1 MFIQIEEYIL
11 NFLLSYASEPSIAY
25 IGIFILMTMGS
36 FGLPISEEVVII
48 AAGLMAYM
56 GSHPE
61 IYPQI
66 AEATHIMTLHT
77 TALVCFLSV
86 FLSDFL
92 VFLIGRF
99 LHNSISKHSFVV
111 KLIPKQK
118 MMKISKWV
126 NRYGYFY
133 PAIFRFIP
141 LLRFPGHLSSG
152 FFKIPYS
159 QFIIVDGLAVL
170 ITVPTQVLLISF
182 LGHKIIE
189 HLKVFSIVIGATLIV
204 FIGVFLFRKFSDIK
218 RVFTSQNEEML

>member
-1 MFIQIEEYIL
+1 MMIQFEEYIFNL
-11 NFLLSYASEPSIAY
+11 LLSYASEPYTVYIA
-25 IGIFILMTMGS
+25 IVVLMTMGS

-66 AEATHIMTLHT
+66 AAAEHVMTIPT
-77 TALVCFLSV
+77 TAMVCFLSI

-92 VFLIGRF
+92 VFMIGRF
-99 LHNSISKHSFVV
+99 LQTKQAYIS
-111 KLIPKQK
+111 KLIPEYK
-118 MMKISKWV
+118 MNKISKWV

-133 PAIFRFIP
+133 PAVFRLLP
-141 LLRFPGHLSSG
+141 GLRFPGHLSSG

-170 ITVPTQVLLISF
+170 ILVPTQVLIVSYW
-182 LGHKIIE
+182 GHKIIE
-189 HLKVFSIVIGATLIV
+189 NLKTTSVLMAMIIVVFVTIFV
-204 FIGVFLFRKFSDIK
+204 FRKLKEIKQLFINRSDEK
-218 RVFTSQNEEML
+218 S